1 MTMPN
6 SDLAV
11 RRHERYVCDFPA
23 QVLVGPASTS
33 TVRLSGSA
41 VSASGAIPARITDF
55 SAGGLGIQSPVF
67 LPGTCQLH
75 VRLTP
80 SDPAIPSFQGTL
92 RIQRAAMTDRKPSYY
107 LGTSFDSAHPAD
119 AESLGRMLAWLKQS
133 GAKLMPERA
142 RA

>member
-23 QVLVGPASTS
+23 QVVVGPASAAA
-33 TVRLSGSA
+33 VRLSGSA
-41 VSASGAIPARITDF
+41 VAANGAIPARVTDF
-55 SAGGLGIQSPVF
+55 SIGGLGIQSPVF
-67 LPGTCQLH
+67 LPGTCQVQ

-80 SDPAIPSFQGTL
+80 ADPAIPPFQGIL
-92 RIQRAAMTDRKPSYY
+92 RIQRAAMTDRKPTYY
-107 LGTSFDSAHPAD
+107 LGTSFDPGHPAD
-119 AESLGRMLAWLKQS
+119 AETLARLLAWLKQS

>member
-23 QVLVGPASTS
+23 QVVVGPASAA

-41 VSASGAIPARITDF
+41 VGANGAIAARVTDF
-55 SAGGLGIQSPVF
+55 SVGGLGIHSPVF

-75 VRLTP
+75 VRLIPT
-80 SDPAIPSFQGTL
+80 DPAIPPFQGTL
-92 RIQRAAMTDRKPSYY
+92 RIQRAAMTDRKPTYY
-107 LGTSFDSAHPAD
+107 LGTSFDAGHPAD
-119 AESLGRMLAWLKQS
+119 AESLARMLEWLKSS